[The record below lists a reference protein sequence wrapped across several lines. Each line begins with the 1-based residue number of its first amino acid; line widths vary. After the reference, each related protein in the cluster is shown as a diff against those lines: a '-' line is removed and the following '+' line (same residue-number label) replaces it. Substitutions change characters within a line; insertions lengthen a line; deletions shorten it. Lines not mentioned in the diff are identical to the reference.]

1 MEQEK
6 IKLLT
11 KIRFYAMMGLVGFI
25 NFLTNP
31 IATLAAGAKAK
42 GVKAKDALGDVGIN
56 TSTNVEAA
64 GLYEDLN
71 SIVYIIMAVGG
82 IWTIAC
88 LIFAGMRLSAAQG
101 NPQARTQG
109 LIGIAMAALGLF
121 IIVKA
126 YDIAGI
132 VASMG
137 G

>member
-31 IATLAAGAKAK
+31 IATLAAG
-42 GVKAKDALGDVGIN
+42 VKAKDALKDVGIN